1 MLETPLFTTG
11 HNLVRNILQK
21 QILDVVICSIT
32 FTKIF
37 KLYVPTIQELVLSL
51 NLLKNE
57 TGVISYFRKDFQKNQ
72 DILV

>member
-11 HNLVRNILQK
+11 HNLVRNMLQK
-21 QILDVVICSIT
+21 QILDVGNCSIK

-51 NLLKNE
+51 SLLKNE
-57 TGVISYFRKDFQKNQ
+57 TDVISYFRKGFQKNQ
-72 DILV
+72 NILV

>member
-1 MLETPLFTTG
+1 MM
-11 HNLVRNILQK
+11 QK
-21 QILDVVICSIT
+21 QILDVVNCGIT

-37 KLYVPTIQELVLSL
+37 KLYVPTIKKLVLSL

-57 TGVISYFRKDFQKNQ
+57 TGVLKRFQ

>member
-11 HNLVRNILQK
+11 HNLVRNMLQK
-21 QILDVVICSIT
+21 QILDVGNCSIT

-51 NLLKNE
+51 NLFKNE
-57 TGVISYFRKDFQKNQ
+57 TGFISYFRKDFQKNQ

>member
-1 MLETPLFTTG
+1 M
-11 HNLVRNILQK
+11 LQK
-21 QILDVVICSIT
+21 QILYVAICSIT